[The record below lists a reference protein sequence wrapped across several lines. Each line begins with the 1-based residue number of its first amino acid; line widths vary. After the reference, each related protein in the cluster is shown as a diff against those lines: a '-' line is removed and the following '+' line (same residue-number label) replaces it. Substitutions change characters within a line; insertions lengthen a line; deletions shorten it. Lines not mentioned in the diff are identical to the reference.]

1 MNRYSSRVEFVYN
14 PEFNNLFFSRIV
26 LTDYKNYQVRS
37 FDFSQRI
44 VGISGRNGKGK
55 TNLLDAINYL
65 CFTKSYFSKSD
76 TQNVRFDAPGFRLEA
91 ILTGWNDHHDQQLV
105 CVYRVNAKKEFSVNE
120 VPYEKFSHHVGKFPC
135 VMIAPDDIEMITGG
149 SEERRRYLDTLISQV
164 DARYLQL
171 LMAYNKILLQ
181 RNSLLKNETV
191 IAGRGNDLL
200 DILTKQLIEPGN
212 EIHRIRE
219 EYAAR
224 LMPLINEF
232 YHEISGNS
240 EDICLSYYSPLQSGS
255 FEQLLSASM
264 QKDRILQRTNVGV
277 HKDDL
282 FFLLGDKPFKS
293 VASQGQRKS
302 LLFACKLAEFEMLR
316 QIKGFAPF
324 LLLDDVF
331 EKLDETRMRNLLNF
345 VCCCND
351 GQVFIT
357 DTHEDRL
364 RAALSQFGQTIQI
377 IELE

>member
-91 ILTGWNDHHDQQLV
+91 TLTGWNDHQDQQLV
-105 CVYRVNAKKEFSVNE
+105 CVYRVNGKKEFSVNE

-232 YHEISGNS
+232 YHEISGSS
-240 EDICLSYYSPLQSGS
+240 EYICLSYYSPLQSGS

-282 FFLLGDKPFKS
+282 FFLLGDKPFRS

-302 LLFACKLAEFEMLR
+302 LLFACKLAEFDMLR
-316 QIKGFAPF
+316 QKKGFAPF

-345 VCCCND
+345 VCCSND

-364 RAALSQFGQTIQI
+364 RAALSQFGETIQI